1 MAKPQEI
8 EEIEEKVILV
18 GVSEQEGDD
27 AEDSVTELAELVK
40 TAGATVVGTLIQKR
54 ETIHPGTYVGTGK
67 VEEIALLIAQTGA
80 TGIVCDDELSPAQL
94 RNLEN
99 MLDTKVMDRTL
110 IILDIFAARA
120 TTSEGKIQ
128 VELAQLKYRLS
139 RLSGLGKT
147 MSRLGGGI
155 GTRGPG
161 EKKLEIDR
169 RLINDRI
176 AQLNRE
182 LKEVVKHREIT
193 RAKRA
198 KSEVPVVAIVG
209 YTNAGKSTLLNHLTD
224 AEVLEEDKLFATLDP
239 TTRMLELDGHQ
250 QVLLTDTVGFIRKL
264 PHHLIE
270 AFKSTLEEAK
280 YADYIFH
287 VVDASNPQMDKQ
299 MHIVYETLDHLGTN
313 DTRVF
318 KEVAELGETLKKLS
332 DVQGSVTK
340 AEVAMIYDWDSR
352 WAIDIMKGLSQET
365 KNYPKTC
372 IDTYRNLMRFGVDVD
387 VIPSTADFSDYKFI
401 VAPMLYMLKPNVAER
416 MKTFVENGGHLLA
429 TYLTGYVDENQLNF
443 LGGFPGDG
451 LKDLFGVISEEIDT
465 LYPSDTNAVHFPDDM
480 VGQVRDYAE
489 VLRVN
494 DARTYATYESDYY
507 AGMPAVT
514 VKDTGKGSAY
524 YVAARLDNECMQN
537 LFGRI
542 LKRAGVSI
550 KRMPLGVEC
559 HTREADGKVYTFYL
573 NCSEQEQSVSDVHG
587 YDLITEKQI
596 DGTLKLLKYGVAIL
610 A

>member
-67 VEEIALLIAQTGA
+67 VEEIAQLIAQTGA

-99 MLDTKVMDRTL
+99 MLDIKVMDRTL

-299 MHIVYETLDHLGTN
+299 MHIVYETLDHLGVKN
-313 DTRVF
+313 KKMV
-318 KEVAELGETLKKLS
+318 TLFNKMDQRTEEEPLQDFRADHILQIS
-332 DVQGSVTK
+332 AANNQGLDEIK
-340 AEVAMIYDWDSR
+340 A
-352 WAIDIMKGLSQET
+352 LLQEMLRED
-365 KNYPKTC
+365 KVY
-372 IDTYRNLMRFGVDVD
+372 IER
-387 VIPSTADFSDYKFI
+387 VIPYAQAGI
-401 VAPMLYMLKPNVAER
+401 I
-416 MKTFVENGGHLLA
+416 
-429 TYLTGYVDENQLNF
+429 QLVREKGE
-443 LGGFPGDG
+443 L
-451 LKDLFGVISEEIDT
+451 VSEEYVPEGIEIKA
-465 LYPSDTNAVHFPDDM
+465 YVPM
-480 VGQVRDYAE
+480 E
-489 VLRVN
+489 V
-494 DARTYATYESDYY
+494 Y
-507 AGMPAVT
+507 
-514 VKDTGKGSAY
+514 GK
-524 YVAARLDNECMQN
+524 L
-537 LFGRI
+537 
-542 LKRAGVSI
+542 
-550 KRMPLGVEC
+550 
-559 HTREADGKVYTFYL
+559 
-573 NCSEQEQSVSDVHG
+573 
-587 YDLITEKQI
+587 
-596 DGTLKLLKYGVAIL
+596 
-610 A
+610 